1 MWFSAEA
8 DLVTGIVVGAFGIDA
23 RFQVGA
29 RRQIPLAATPVLLAI
44 HEGRRRLCGRP
55 PCGHVAL
62 DIEHAAIYLLVA
74 FVLSFSAPSAMI
86 GRPPCIDASV

>member
-62 DIEHAAIYLLVA
+62 DIEHGGD
-74 FVLSFSAPSAMI
+74 LSL
-86 GRPPCIDASV
+86 GCVRASILGALRNDRSTTVHRR